1 MENVLM
7 CKAEKEHIY
16 ACAEIISKEHAWQVY
31 GFDFEKSVRVL
42 ETMEDVIYI
51 AKLNGEVAG
60 FITLRINGVGN
71 IGAYVRMIAVN
82 SEYRNKGVRKAMVD
96 YIQPIAHDNGMDN
109 IFLICSTDNPKGER
123 FYLHR
128 GFMKVGILQS
138 LVVEGHDEILFRR
151 KYNQWQIQDLEKC

>member
-7 CKAEKEHIY
+7 CKAEKEHIF
-16 ACAEIISKEHAWQVY
+16 ACAEIISKEYAWQVY

-51 AKLNGEVAG
+51 AKLNGKVAG

-82 SEYRNKGVRKAMVD
+82 SEYRNKGVGKAMVD
-96 YIQPIAHDNGMDN
+96 YIQQIAHDNGMDN
-109 IFLICSTDNPKGER
+109 IFLICSTDNSEGER

-151 KYNQWQIQDLEKC
+151 KYN

>member
-1 MENVLM
+1 MENILM
-7 CKAEKEHIY
+7 CRADKEHIY

-31 GFDFEKSVRVL
+31 GFDFKKSVQVL

-51 AKLNGEVAG
+51 AKVNNKVAG

-82 SEYRNKGVRKAMVD
+82 SECRNQGIGKAMVD
-96 YIQPIAHDNGMDN
+96 YIQQVAHDSGMDN
-109 IFLICSTDNPKGER
+109 IFLICSTDNPKGEK
-123 FYLHR
+123 FYLHN

-151 KYNQWQIQDLEKC
+151 KYNERRI